1 MARLQKAKTLSVS
14 IDRSPAEVY
23 DFVVSPENL
32 CLWATAFVHSVK
44 RQGNDWIIET
54 TDGPMAIRFV
64 AHNGLGVLDH
74 YVKLPNGMEILNP
87 MRVLANGAGSEVL
100 FTVFQQ
106 DGMSDEQFAQDAGMV
121 ERDLITLKSV
131 LER

>member
-1 MARLQKAKTLSVS
+1 
-14 IDRSPAEVY
+14 
-23 DFVVSPENL
+23 
-32 CLWATAFVHSVK
+32 
-44 RQGNDWIIET
+44 
-54 TDGPMAIRFV
+54 MAIRFV
-64 AHNGLGVLDH
+64 AHSGLGVLDH